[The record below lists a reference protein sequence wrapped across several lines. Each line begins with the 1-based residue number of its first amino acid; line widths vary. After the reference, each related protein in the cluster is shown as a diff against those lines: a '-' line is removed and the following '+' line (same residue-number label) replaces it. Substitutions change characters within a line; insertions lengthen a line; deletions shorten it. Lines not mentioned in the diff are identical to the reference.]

1 MQVIGFGAWV
11 LCLGVCR
18 AFRYG
23 VWGRLGLR
31 VMQLKVEA
39 SGSNVHGLV
48 NLVQVGRVP
57 HCRCPDA
64 WEHGHLANTLG
75 IAWNVV
81 LLIHECI

>member
-39 SGSNVHGLV
+39 LMFTVK
-48 NLVQVGRVP
+48 
-57 HCRCPDA
+57 
-64 WEHGHLANTLG
+64 
-75 IAWNVV
+75 
-81 LLIHECI
+81 